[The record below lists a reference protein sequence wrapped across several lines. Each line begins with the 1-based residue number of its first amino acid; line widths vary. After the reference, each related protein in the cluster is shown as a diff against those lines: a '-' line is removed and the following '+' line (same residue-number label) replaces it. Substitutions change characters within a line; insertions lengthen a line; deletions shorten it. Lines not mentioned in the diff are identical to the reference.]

1 MLLQKTSL
9 QIIALYILG
18 LVATNALAHDVP
30 DESHKF
36 RRNWAA
42 LGVGA
47 GYVRF
52 DTNFTFKDKD
62 SPLRVAIDGEGSLG
76 LPEKKGVPVLYGNFR
91 IANRHFFGFS
101 YFKVKRL
108 ATLAQ
113 VNESRDFH
121 FGDLTITAG
130 ANAKVELTDN
140 TSFYYLSYN
149 YALFDDSRSILL
161 ATFGL
166 YGLDLKYT
174 LDANGEITIQG
185 NPVVEE
191 SFRREASVFAPL
203 PMVGINAWYF
213 FTPKWALGTRITI
226 VGGSYEDISAAVLD
240 TTIQAKY
247 QFRKWIGFTFGITY
261 FNAEV
266 IIDEPD
272 LETEVDY
279 GFDGVAL
286 GIDMSF

>member
-1 MLLQKTSL
+1 MLRQETCLR
-9 QIIALYILG
+9 IIALYILG
-18 LVATNALAHDVP
+18 LSTTNAFAHEVSGERP
-30 DESHKF
+30 EFSRK
-36 RRNWAA
+36 WAA
-42 LGVGA
+42 IGVGA

-52 DTNFTFKDKD
+52 DTNFTFKDK
-62 SPLRVAIDGEGSLG
+62 SSGLRVAIDGEGSLG

-91 IANRHFFGFS
+91 IANRHYFGFS
-101 YFKVKRL
+101 YFKVKRV

-113 VNESRDFH
+113 VNESKDFH
-121 FGDLTITAG
+121 LGDLTITAG

-149 YALFDDSRSILL
+149 YALFDDNRSILL

-174 LDANGEITIQG
+174 FDANGEITIQG
-185 NPVVEE
+185 IPVVEE

-213 FTPKWALGTRITI
+213 FTPKWALGTRLTI

-261 FNAEV
+261 FNAEI
-266 IIDEPD
+266 IIDKPD
-272 LETEVDY
+272 LQTEVDY

-286 GIDMSF
+286 GLDIGF